1 MLQEAWNSER
11 RTHDSVAKGLGV
23 SRSTL
28 QSWIEG
34 KRVPSPDRWRDFLAV
49 VARSQSGHSTPTYS
63 DAEWEA
69 AFWAAKEE
77 ARGTQHGQISVHR
90 WQPDSGLRFIGLHCA
105 APDVSAAEVRVRA
118 NERTEMKAF
127 TQDSRPGAPSYLC
140 WHADGPVGKTTLLA
154 GYVRQKPP
162 IGSDILTFF
171 VSAVH
176 GTDTRAE
183 FENEIAGQIDRF
195 LGRSG
200 SPVPKGIR
208 AWNALFAEAAAKSAW
223 HGRNLLLVIDG
234 LDDDV
239 AWSGDVAGPGR
250 AGMGGA
256 LKSRVRFGVGPE
268 GPARVVRRSARE
280 SIAALLPSLPPSNM
294 RVIVSLRRCAPL
306 PRDVPKK
313 RHPLRQS
320 SHLRM
325 LLPIAGV
332 PQLRQPPPDATA
344 LGEQVA
350 ALLAVADGGL
360 RITDLAELT
369 GLSADHLDRLIQ
381 GPAGR
386 ALVTED
392 PVLGTYALADAR
404 LVRAVREGL
413 GGPAGLRY
421 TEELLVWSRRWRAAG
436 WPDDTPP
443 YPLTHQLRLL
453 TGNAE
458 RAAYVV
464 DVLRLSRL
472 ARTAGPDIPL
482 AQLDGFER
490 EINAAADVTSGA
502 DRLATLTSLYGARS
516 LLRQT
521 YDTYVPDGAPAL
533 HVRLGDA
540 ERARGLARSAP
551 TAVDRAVHLAD
562 MAVELAYAGQPSVG
576 RTNLNVDA
584 LVRETAEWLAR
595 DRAQQGFPGAFR
607 DPEPYVRLLCAAGTL
622 TRLNGPCAA
631 LPIFRAVLQDPAA
644 GTAAITEAAGKL
656 DAVMKLYY
664 RAETLSAGDLRA
676 RTAAV
681 ELYGAV
687 AQVAPYLGSYA
698 GDRIEAICEELG
710 DTEGLRAID
719 VLATAASVLVTLPA
733 KRHRRAAEELRKA
746 RARMHQA
753 IEALKDS
760 DSPSDA
766 LPEADRAHLRRELA
780 GTLERL
786 AMATVAMEAKGDPDG
801 VRRQMEAVPEGQRVG
816 MLGDPLLE
824 RAQSI
829 LDAAENEAARR
840 AVEAAQAAA
849 ENSEMERKAKR
860 SKADAKPAAP
870 KKVRMAHSAQVTQ
883 TPQPTQTEPQDTRPS
898 SPPHRPAPHRRS
910 TGLLRPGDGPD
921 PDRPEQPLL
930 HLLLEVDDQVS
941 AGHLLRGRELLEA
954 ALRSR
959 PAAQPASTPYLPEG
973 WTAELCQAMGAAGAS
988 DEAEVLVQRLPD
1000 THARARHLAALS
1012 LGCSLAGQDDPGTR
1026 YARAAA
1032 RLVPAG
1038 AAPDLANAV
1047 AQALAHAGDE
1057 AAATAMATGDTAQ
1070 RLQALTAVAA
1080 GLVRLCPEAAARVAE
1095 PLVEVL
1101 VRRMETGSPRVP
1113 LPELA
1118 ALLLAFPDV
1127 RNPAPRLS
1135 DMLGR
1140 AALRVAAPSMAAPAR
1155 SMVVLAL
1162 LERLRCL
1169 PDEAVNAVES
1179 SVGRWRARQPGPQPP
1194 AELALLAAVNG
1205 DAAAVW
1211 RHADAARTPDDRATA
1226 LGTAAAHLAGA
1237 QVTPAADSGAHDRVI
1252 RTCLALARAADH
1264 GSPPAKEAAR
1274 DIALGLLRS
1283 DAWTRTIPLLP
1294 SLAPGALGHL
1304 GAMAR
1309 DMTVLRKDPPP
1320 TSQPASHE
1328 ARRD

>member
-1 MLQEAWNSER
+1 MLQETWNSER
-11 RTHDSVAKGLGV
+11 LTYDGVAKELDV
-23 SRSTL
+23 PRSTL
-28 QSWIEG
+28 QSWIGG
-34 KRVPSPDRWRDFLAV
+34 KTVPSPDRVRDFLAV
-49 VARSQSGHSTPTYS
+49 VARSQSAHSTPTYS

-69 AFWAAKEE
+69 TLRAAKEE
-77 ARGTQHGQISVHR
+77 ARGAQHEQISVNR
-90 WQPDSGLRFIGLHCA
+90 RQADPGLRFIGLHGS
-105 APDVSAAEVRVRA
+105 APEVSVTEIRARA
-118 NERTEMKAF
+118 NERTEMKVF
-127 TQDSRPGAPSYLC
+127 VQESRPGAPSYLC

-171 VSAVH
+171 VSAAH

-200 SPVPKGIR
+200 SPVPKGAR
-208 AWNALFAEAAAKSAW
+208 AWNALFAEAAAKSARC
-223 HGRNLLLVIDG
+223 GRNLLLVVDG

-239 AWSGDVAGPGR
+239 AWSGHVSGPGLAGKGGTPKPR
-250 AGMGGA
+250 AHFGG
-256 LKSRVRFGVGPE
+256 KPE
-268 GPARVVRRSARE
+268 SPARVVRRPASK
-280 SIAALLPSLPPSNM
+280 SIAALLPSLPPPNM

-306 PRDVPKK
+306 PRDVSEK

-320 SHLRM
+320 RHLRT

-332 PQLRQPPPDATA
+332 PKLRQPPPDAAA
-344 LGEQVA
+344 LGEPVA

-360 RITDLAELT
+360 RTTDLAELT
-369 GLSADHLDRLIQ
+369 GLSADHLDRLVQ

-392 PVLGTYALADAR
+392 PLLGTYALADSH
-404 LVRAVREGL
+404 LVRAVREDL
-413 GGPAGLRY
+413 GEATVLRY
-421 TEELLVWSRRWRAAG
+421 TEELLIWSRRWHAAG
-436 WPDDTPP
+436 WPDDSPP
-443 YPLTHQLRLL
+443 YPLRHQLRLL
-453 TGNAE
+453 TGTAE
-458 RAAYVV
+458 RAAYIL
-464 DVLRLSRL
+464 DLLRLRQL
-472 ARTAGPDIPL
+472 ARTVGPDIPL
-482 AQLDGFER
+482 AQLDSFER
-490 EINAAADVTSGA
+490 EISATADITSDA

-516 LLRQT
+516 LLRRAH
-521 YDTYVPDGAPAL
+521 DTYVPDGAPAL
-533 HVRLGDA
+533 YVRLGDA

-562 MAVELAYAGQPSVG
+562 MAVELAYVGQPSVG
-576 RTNLNVDA
+576 RANLNADA

-595 DRAQQGFPGAFR
+595 DRAHQGYTGAFR

-622 TRLNGPCAA
+622 ARLNGPGAA
-631 LPIFRAVLQDPAA
+631 RPIFRAVLQGPAA

-656 DAVMKLYY
+656 DAVMTLYS

-681 ELYGAV
+681 ELYGAL
-687 AQVAPYLGSYA
+687 AQVAPYLGRYA
-698 GDRIEAICEELG
+698 GNRIEAVCEELG
-710 DTEGLRAID
+710 DTEGLRSVD
-719 VLATAASVLVTLPA
+719 VLATAASVLVALPA
-733 KRHRRAAEELRKA
+733 KRHRRAAEQLRKA

-753 IEALKDS
+753 IEALRDS

-766 LPEADRAHLRRELA
+766 LSEADRAHLRRELA

-786 AMATVAMEAKGDPDG
+786 AMATVAMEAMGDPDG
-801 VRRQMEAVPEGQRVG
+801 IRHQMEAVPEDHRVG

-829 LDAAENEAARR
+829 LDAAEIERARR
-840 AVEAAQAAA
+840 ADKTAQAAA
-849 ENSEMERKAKR
+849 EKSEMERKAKR
-860 SKADAKPAAP
+860 RKDDAERAVLRKA
-870 KKVRMAHSAQVTQ
+870 RMAHSAQVTQ
-883 TPQPTQTEPQDTRPS
+883 TPQPTQTEPEDTRSS
-898 SPPHRPAPHRRS
+898 SPPRRPNPHRRS
-910 TGLLRPGDGPD
+910 TGLLRPGDGPY

-930 HLLLEVDDQVS
+930 PLLLEADDQVS
-941 AGHLLRGRELLEA
+941 AGHLLRARELLEA

-959 PAAQPASTPYLPEG
+959 PAAQPASSSYLPEG
-973 WTAELCQAMGAAGAS
+973 WTVELCQAMGAAGAS
-988 DEAEVLVQRLPD
+988 DEAEALVQHLPD
-1000 THARARHLAALS
+1000 THARARHLAAFS
-1012 LGCSLAGQDDPGTR
+1012 LGCSLAGHDDPGTR

-1032 RLVPAG
+1032 RLVLAG
-1038 AAPDLANAV
+1038 TAPDLANAV

-1080 GLVRLCPEAAARVAE
+1080 GLVRHCPEAAARVAE

-1101 VRRMETGSPRVP
+1101 ARRMGTGSPHVP

-1135 DMLGR
+1135 DVLGR
-1140 AALRVAAPSMAAPAR
+1140 AAHRVAAPSMAAPAW
-1155 SMVVLAL
+1155 SMAVLAL

-1169 PDEAVNAVES
+1169 PDEAVSAVES
-1179 SVGRWRARQPGPQPP
+1179 SVGRWRRARHSGPQPP

-1205 DAAAVW
+1205 DTAAVL
-1211 RHADAARTPDDRATA
+1211 RHADAARTPDGRATA
-1226 LGTAAAHLAGA
+1226 LGTAATHLAGT
-1237 QVTPAADSGAHDRVI
+1237 QVAPAADSGAHDRVI

-1264 GSPPAKEAAR
+1264 GSPPAEETAR
-1274 DIALGLLRS
+1274 DIVLELLRS

-1309 DMTVLRKDPPP
+1309 DMTVLRKHPLM
-1320 TSQPASHE
+1320 E
-1328 ARRD
+1328 ARRLEGGEP